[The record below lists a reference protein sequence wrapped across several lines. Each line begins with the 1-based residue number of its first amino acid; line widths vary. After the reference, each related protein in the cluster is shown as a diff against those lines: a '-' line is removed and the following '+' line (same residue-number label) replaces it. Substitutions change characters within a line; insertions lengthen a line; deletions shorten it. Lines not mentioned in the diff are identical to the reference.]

1 MVAPRGDGRRT
12 KAGINPVCLRCDRSF
27 GAEACDRYKRRVRQW
42 SDDSDLGDAPL
53 PNNENPFRASSA
65 RGDAIAPII
74 ALGTIET
81 ELAGGQDE
89 ARRTVGGTATH
100 FGLSARYLAPVELL
114 GTVGADFG
122 LDDFA
127 VLAQRGVITSGI
139 RRPAA
144 VTVAARTSH
153 GRELTAA
160 AADED
165 SLAARIAHRSTQ
177 RPSAIYLAGVSPA
190 EQLELV
196 QQDPDTDILAID
208 IGRDWNDARRSDI
221 MTAIRSAEVVFL
233 NSWHARL
240 LTGVSQFVGAARYL
254 QELGA
259 GVVVLRHAEYG
270 ASAFVGSH
278 VIKLPSFPL
287 MECIDPAGAGASF
300 AGGFLGAVAWRGS
313 LDRASIMIAMLC
325 GTVLASFTV
334 ERFGVDRI
342 LELSR
347 GDLADRYDE
356 LLAII

>member
-1 MVAPRGDGRRT
+1 MG
-12 KAGINPVCLRCDRSF
+12 
-27 GAEACDRYKRRVRQW
+27 KRL
-42 SDDSDLGDAPL
+42 DDSDPGDTPL
-53 PNNENPFRASSA
+53 LSYENPFRASSA
-65 RGDAIAPII
+65 HEDGIAPII
-74 ALGTIET
+74 ALGTIGT
-81 ELAGGQDE
+81 ELAGQED
-89 ARRTVGGTATH
+89 ARRTVGGSATH
-100 FGLSARYLAPVELL
+100 FGLSARYLAPVELI

-139 RRPAA
+139 RRPDA
-144 VTVAARTSH
+144 VTAGARTSH
-153 GRELTAA
+153 GQELPSAA
-160 AADED
+160 AEEN
-165 SLAARIAHRSTQ
+165 SLAARTAHGSTR
-177 RPSAIYLAGVSPA
+177 RPSVIYLSGISPA
-190 EQLELV
+190 EQLDLV
-196 QQDPDTDILAID
+196 QQNPDTDILAID
-208 IGRDWNDARRSDI
+208 VGREWHGASRSDI

-278 VIKLPSFPL
+278 VIKLPAFPL
-287 MECIDPAGAGASF
+287 MECIDPTGAGASF

-313 LDRASIMIAMLC
+313 LDWTSLMIAMLC

-347 GDLADRYDE
+347 EDLADRYDE
-356 LLAII
+356 LLAMI